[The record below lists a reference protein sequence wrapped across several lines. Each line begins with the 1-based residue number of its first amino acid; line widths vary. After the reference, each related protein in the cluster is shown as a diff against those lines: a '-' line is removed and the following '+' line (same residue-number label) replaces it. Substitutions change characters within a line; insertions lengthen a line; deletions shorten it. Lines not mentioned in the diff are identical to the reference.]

1 MSRIFITGSS
11 DGLGLSAGRHLIEQG
26 HAVVLHARNHERADQ
41 TRAAAPQAEAV
52 VIGDVSR
59 VDDTEDVARQVN
71 DLGPFAAVI
80 HNVAIGYREPRR
92 ISTPDRHAHLFAV
105 NVLAP
110 YILTARIDRP
120 ERLVYLTSGMHQSGS
135 PSTHDL
141 DWKARPWNGA
151 QAYAD
156 SKLYDLTLAFAVARR
171 WPEVRSNAVDP
182 GWVPTRMG
190 GPSAPDDLEQGHVT
204 QSWLATS
211 DDPDALVTGGYF
223 RGRRTLPGHTAARS
237 VDFQDELLAALE
249 NLTGVALPT

>member
-11 DGLGLSAGRHLIEQG
+11 DGLGLAAGRYLIAKG
-26 HAVVLHARNHERADQ
+26 HAVVLHARSRDRAER

-52 VIGDVSR
+52 VVGDVSR
-59 VDDTEDVARQVN
+59 ADDTEDVARQVN
-71 DLGPFAAVI
+71 ELGAFDAVI

-92 ISTPDRHAHLFAV
+92 ISTPELHAHLLAV

-110 YILTARIDRP
+110 YVLTSRITRP
-120 ERLVYLTSGMHQSGS
+120 ERLVYLSSGMHQGGS

-141 DWKARPWNGA
+141 DWKERPWNSA

-156 SKLYDLTLAFAVARR
+156 SKLYDLTLAFAVARL
-171 WPEVRSNAVDP
+171 WPDVRSNGVDP

-190 GPSAPDDLEQGHVT
+190 GPAAPDDLEQGHLT

-211 DDPDALVTGGYF
+211 SDAEALVTGEYF
-223 RGRRTLPGHTAARS
+223 RSCRTRTAHTAARS
-237 VDFQDELLAALE
+237 TEFQDELLGALE
-249 NLTGVALPT
+249 ELTGVTLPA